1 MATAVVER
9 LSGTTFED
17 GHRPWLTVCSLDE
30 LEPLWGEAALLRGT
44 QIALVRLPDDRV
56 FAVDHWDPRAQA
68 NVMARGI
75 VGSAKG
81 RATLASPI
89 YKQVYDLESGECL
102 SETGAALN
110 VYPVRVVGGAVQV
123 SL

>member
-30 LEPLWGEAALLRGT
+30 LEPLWGEAALL
-44 QIALVRLPDDRV
+44 RLPDDRV

-123 SL
+123 SH